1 MRKILGAV
9 LLAIGVF
16 GLVLAVLLPTYVV
29 SHASKTPLNLNITQI
44 SSGPAKLLD
53 STTGQ
58 TNSVNL
64 RATRIVR
71 TDSHASD
78 GTNTTVNESL
88 CIVLVIGD
96 TPNCVGTADPQNR
109 LLSFSTDRVT
119 ANRKSAESVHV
130 AKYNENVNG
139 DTSVRHVGL
148 SYKFPI
154 NTKKQTYQFY
164 NPDVKV
170 AAPAV
175 YKGTSKIAGLK
186 VYEFESVTPQQK
198 YMIQGIAPGTYD
210 DTRTVWVEPQTGAI
224 IKGVEHQVQTLDSGQ
239 VALDTTLTFDQSAI
253 DYQSHYAKTKID
265 SLNQAKVLGPIVSG
279 IVGILLIIGA
289 VFLLRS
295 GRRSD
300 DSRHGRGGSDPEP
313 SYAGSTQT

>member
-1 MRKILGAV
+1 
-9 LLAIGVF
+9 
-16 GLVLAVLLPTYVV
+16 VLLPTYVV
-29 SHASKTPLNLNITQI
+29 SHSKKTPLNLNITQI
-44 SSGPAKLLD
+44 SSGPAKILD
-53 STTGQ
+53 SSTGA

-78 GTNTTVNESL
+78 GTNTTVDESL

-96 TPNCVGTADPQNR
+96 TPNCVTADDPQHR
-109 LLSFSTDRVT
+109 LLSVTTDRVT
-119 ANRKSAESVHV
+119 ANRKSGESVHV

-139 DTSVRHVGL
+139 DTSVRHAGL

-154 NTKKQTYQFY
+154 DTKKQTYQFY

-175 YKGTSKIAGLK
+175 YKGTSKIAGLT
-186 VYEFESVTPQQK
+186 VYQFESVTPQQK
-198 YMIQGIAPGTYD
+198 YLIQGIAPGTYD
-210 DTRTVWVEPQTGAI
+210 DTRTVWVEPKTGAI
-224 IKGVEHQVQTLDSGQ
+224 IKGVEHQVQALDSGQ

-265 SLNQAKVLGPIVSG
+265 ALKQAQVTGPIVAG
-279 IVGILLIIGA
+279 VLGILLILGG
-289 VFLLRS
+289 VFLLRPS
-295 GRRSD
+295 RRAKD
-300 DSRHGRGGSDPEP
+300 ARHGQGGEPEP
-313 SYAGSTQT
+313 SYAGSSQT

>member
-1 MRKILGAV
+1 VRKIVGVV
-9 LLAIGVF
+9 LLGLGVF

-29 SHASKTPLNLNITQI
+29 SHSSKTPLNLNITQV

-78 GTNTTVNESL
+78 STDTTVDESL

-96 TPNCVGTADPQNR
+96 TPNCVTSADPQHR

-119 ANRKSAESVHV
+119 ADRKSGESVHV

-139 DTSVRHVGL
+139 DTSARHVGL

-175 YKGTSKIAGLK
+175 FKGTSKIAGLT
-186 VYEFESVTPQQK
+186 VYEFESVTPTQK
-198 YMIQGIAPGTYD
+198 FMIQGIAPGTYD

-224 IKGVEHQVQTLDSGQ
+224 IKGVEHQVQTLDGGQ

-265 SLNQAKVLGPIVSG
+265 SLNQAKVLGPIV
-279 IVGILLIIGA
+279 VGVVGLLLIIGA

-295 GRRSD
+295 GRGGGD
-300 DSRHGRGGSDPEP
+300 VRHGRGNDPEP
-313 SYAGSTQT
+313 TYAESSQT